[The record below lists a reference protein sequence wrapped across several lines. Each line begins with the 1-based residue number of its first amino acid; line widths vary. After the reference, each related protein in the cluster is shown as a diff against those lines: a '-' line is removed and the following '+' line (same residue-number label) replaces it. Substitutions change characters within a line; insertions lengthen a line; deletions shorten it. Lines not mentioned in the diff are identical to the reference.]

1 MTMAPPSF
9 LFRGSWPKVSRN
21 TAVLR
26 REIVGGAQASNS
38 TTMPMALRMCTTGA
52 VLSAGQMA
60 ALIPWIARNKQP
72 VVL

>member
-38 TTMPMALRMCTTGA
+38 TTMPMALRMCTTEPSGRRDKRSW
-52 VLSAGQMA
+52 LFI
-60 ALIPWIARNKQP
+60 L
-72 VVL
+72 

>member
-26 REIVGGAQASNS
+26 REIVCGAQASNS
-38 TTMPMALRMCTTGA
+38 TTMPMALRC
-52 VLSAGQMA
+52 VR
-60 ALIPWIARNKQP
+60 PDCP
-72 VVL
+72 VGGTNDHG